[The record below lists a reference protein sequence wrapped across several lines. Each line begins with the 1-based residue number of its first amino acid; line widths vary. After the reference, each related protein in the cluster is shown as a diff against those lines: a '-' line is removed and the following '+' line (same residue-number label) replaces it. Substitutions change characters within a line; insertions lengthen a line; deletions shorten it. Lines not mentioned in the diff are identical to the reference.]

1 MITRLRLQSFI
12 TFSLIA
18 AARATMA
25 LAADSPNDRLNLTT
39 DRVIVFKDG
48 YYLALKSG
56 TAVTNKDGE
65 VHLLDVPDNAV
76 LGSVWATSSKGKLTA
91 MVASRDT
98 IKQSEEFA
106 APCLQTVDILQAN
119 VGANAKVVM
128 HDKTVYQGD
137 IVRVLTEPTV
147 TAPTLGI
154 TELIQALGSDN
165 SDANTTIQ
173 VLNTTADE
181 RDIVRALKEAAS
193 VPGAKFNPLSS
204 SLHSGRPT
212 TTTISGVTASQF
224 IVRTEDGDVLLPI
237 AQVQT
242 VTIKNMKAE
251 IKRTVTTS
259 TNTKRLTMR
268 FTEPNKPVD
277 IAFMYFQSGLRWIPT
292 YRINLTE
299 DQGKQIANMDLQAE
313 FLNEAE
319 DLDNIPVD
327 IVVGVPNFKFKDT
340 PSPLTLEQT
349 LRNVLQQAAPQLMNQ
364 SMSNSFIAR
373 SGERA
378 GPGMVHQQENAAF
391 ALPPELSAVGAQD
404 LFVYSLKKVKL
415 MRGQRAAMPLLSS
428 RVPYRDVYTWDVHL
442 TRQDIETGSK
452 GTTPQNISENRVWHQ
467 VVLTNNTAVPW
478 TTGAALLMQGNQPLS
493 QELLTYTSAGGE
505 VRIPITVSV
514 DTRGTYRE
522 EETARKLN
530 ALGFEGHNYAQID
543 KTATLNLINHKP
555 LPIDVEITFRTGGK
569 ADEVSNDGKITLNSH
584 SAADWIDYRGYSAVN
599 NSSTVVWKSTIKPK
613 ETFAPTVKYHYFA
626 RH

>member
-1 MITRLRLQSFI
+1 MTSPSHFRSFI
-12 TFSLIA
+12 TFGLIA
-18 AARATMA
+18 AASVMTAQ
-25 LAADSPNDRLNLTT
+25 AADSPSDQLNLTT

-91 MVASRDT
+91 MVASRET
-98 IKQSEEFA
+98 VKQSEEIA
-106 APCLQTVDILQAN
+106 APCLQTVEILQAN
-119 VGANAKVVM
+119 VGANAKIIM
-128 HDKTVYQGD
+128 HDKTIYQGD
-137 IVRVLTEPTV
+137 ILRVLTEPTTTPPTPGV
-147 TAPTLGI
+147 TGLMKAFGP
-154 TELIQALGSDN
+154 
-165 SDANTTIQ
+165 
-173 VLNTTADE
+173 
-181 RDIVRALKEAAS
+181 EASGVA
-193 VPGAKFNPLSS
+193 ALSS
-204 SLHSGRPT
+204 TLRFGTPPT
-212 TTTISGVTASQF
+212 TTVSGVTASQF
-224 IVRTEDGDVLLPI
+224 IVRTEEGDVLLPI

-251 IKRTVTTS
+251 LKRTVTTS
-259 TNTKRLTMR
+259 TNSKRLTMR

-299 DQGKQIANMDLQAE
+299 DQGKQMANMDLQAE

-364 SMSNSFIAR
+364 AMSNSFLAR
-373 SGERA
+373 SGERM
-378 GPGMVHQQENAAF
+378 GPGMGQPENPAF
-391 ALPPELSAVGAQD
+391 VLPPELGAVGTQD

-415 MRGQRAAMPLLSS
+415 LKGQRAAMPLLSS

-442 TRQDIETGSK
+442 TRQDIETSNK

-467 VVLTNNTAVPW
+467 VVLTNNTGVPW

-493 QELLTYTSAGGE
+493 QELLTYTSIGGE
-505 VRIPITVSV
+505 VRVPITISV
-514 DTRGTYRE
+514 DTQGTYRE

-543 KTATLNLINHKP
+543 KTATLNLINRKP
-555 LPIDVEITFRTGGK
+555 TPIEVEITFRTGGK
-569 ADEVSNDGKITLNSH
+569 ADEASSDGKITLNSH
-584 SAADWIDYRGYSAVN
+584 SASDWIDYRGFSAVN
-599 NSSTVVWKSTIKPK
+599 NSSTVVWRSTIKPK

>member
-1 MITRLRLQSFI
+1 MTARPHLRSFI
-12 TFSLIA
+12 SFSLIA
-18 AARATMA
+18 AAGAITA
-25 LAADSPNDRLNLTT
+25 HAADSPNDRLNLTT

-65 VHLLDVPDNAV
+65 VHLFDVPDNAV

-137 IVRVLTEPTV
+137 IIRVLSEPTA
-147 TAPTLGI
+147 TAPSPGVATLI
-154 TELIQALGSDN
+154 KALESDDADLDIQ
-165 SDANTTIQ
+165 
-173 VLNTTADE
+173 
-181 RDIVRALKEAAS
+181 
-193 VPGAKFNPLSS
+193 SS
-204 SLHSGRPT
+204 PLHSRRPT
-212 TTTISGVTASQF
+212 ITIVSGVTASQF

-251 IKRTVTTS
+251 LKRTVTTS
-259 TNTKRLTMR
+259 TNTKRLTLR

-299 DQGKQIANMDLQAE
+299 DQGKQMANMDLQAE

-349 LRNVLQQAAPQLMNQ
+349 LRNVLQQAAPQLMSQ

-373 SGERA
+373 TGERA
-378 GPGMVHQQENAAF
+378 GHGMAHQQEDGAF
-391 ALPPELSAVGAQD
+391 ALPPELGAVGAQD

-442 TRQDIETGSK
+442 TRQDIEAGNR
-452 GTTPQNISENRVWHQ
+452 GTTPQNIAENRVWHQ
-467 VVLTNNTAVPW
+467 VVLTNNTGVPW

-493 QELLTYTSAGGE
+493 QELLTYTSVGGE
-505 VRIPITVSV
+505 VRIPITISV

-522 EETARKLN
+522 EETARKLK
-530 ALGFEGHNYAQID
+530 ALGFEGNNYAQID
-543 KTATLNLINHKP
+543 KTVTLNLINQKP
-555 LPIDVEITFRTGGK
+555 TPIDVEITFRTGGK
-569 ADEVSNDGKITLNSH
+569 ADEASSDGKITLNSH
-584 SAADWIDYRGYSAVN
+584 SAADWIEYHGYSAVN

>member
-1 MITRLRLQSFI
+1 MTSPSHFRSLITL
-12 TFSLIA
+12 SLIA
-18 AARATMA
+18 AASVMTAQ
-25 LAADSPNDRLNLTT
+25 AADSPNDQLNLTT

-65 VHLLDVPDNAV
+65 IYLLDVPDNAV

-91 MVASRDT
+91 MVASRET
-98 IKQSEEFA
+98 VKQSEEVA
-106 APCLQTVDILQAN
+106 APCLQTVEVLQAN
-119 VGANAKVVM
+119 VGANAKVTM
-128 HDKTVYQGD
+128 HDKTIYQGD
-137 IVRVLTEPTV
+137 ILRVLSE
-147 TAPTLGI
+147 
-154 TELIQALGSDN
+154 
-165 SDANTTIQ
+165 
-173 VLNTTADE
+173 
-181 RDIVRALKEAAS
+181 
-193 VPGAKFNPLSS
+193 
-204 SLHSGRPT
+204 PT
-212 TTTISGVTASQF
+212 TTPPTPGVTGLMKAFGPEASGVAAHSSTLRFGTPPTTTVSGVTASQF
-224 IVRTEDGDVLLPI
+224 IVRTEEGDVLLPI

-251 IKRTVTTS
+251 LKRTVTTS
-259 TNTKRLTMR
+259 TNSKRLTMC

-299 DQGKQIANMDLQAE
+299 DQGKQMANMDLQAE

-327 IVVGVPNFKFKDT
+327 IVVGVPNFRFKDT
-340 PSPLTLEQT
+340 PSPLSLEQT

-364 SMSNSFIAR
+364 SMSNSLLAR
-373 SGERA
+373 SGERM
-378 GPGMVHQQENAAF
+378 GPGMGPQENAAF
-391 ALPPELSAVGAQD
+391 ALPPELGAVGTQD

-415 MRGQRAAMPLLSS
+415 LKGQRAAMPLLSS

-442 TRQDIETGSK
+442 TRQDIETSNK

-467 VVLTNNTAVPW
+467 VVLTNNTGVPW

-493 QELLTYTSAGGE
+493 QELLTYTSVGGE
-505 VRIPITVSV
+505 VRVPITISV
-514 DTRGTYRE
+514 DTQGTYRE

-530 ALGFEGHNYAQID
+530 ALELNGHNYAQSD
-543 KTATLNLINHKP
+543 KTATLNLNNRKP
-555 LPIDVEITFRTGGK
+555 TPIEVEITFRTGGK
-569 ADEVSNDGKITLNSH
+569 ADEASNDGKITLNSH
-584 SAADWIDYRGYSAVN
+584 SASDWIDYRGFSAVN
-599 NSSTVVWKSTIKPK
+599 NSSTVVWRSTIKPK

>member
-1 MITRLRLQSFI
+1 MISPSHFRSFI
-12 TFSLIA
+12 TLSLIA
-18 AARATMA
+18 AASVITAH
-25 LAADSPNDRLNLTT
+25 AADSPNDQLNLTT

-91 MVASRDT
+91 MVASRET
-98 IKQSEEFA
+98 VKQSEEIS
-106 APCLQTVDILQAN
+106 APCLQTVEVLQAN
-119 VGANAKVVM
+119 VGANAKIIM
-128 HDKTVYQGD
+128 HDKTIYQGD
-137 IVRVLTEPTV
+137 ILRVLTEPTTTPPTPGV
-147 TAPTLGI
+147 TG
-154 TELIQALGSDN
+154 LIKAFGP
-165 SDANTTIQ
+165 
-173 VLNTTADE
+173 
-181 RDIVRALKEAAS
+181 EASGVA
-193 VPGAKFNPLSS
+193 ALSS
-204 SLHSGRPT
+204 TLRFATPPT
-212 TTTISGVTASQF
+212 TTVSGVTASQF
-224 IVRTEDGDVLLPI
+224 IVRTEEGDVLLPI

-251 IKRTVTTS
+251 LKRTVTTS
-259 TNTKRLTMR
+259 TNAKRLTMR
-268 FTEPNKPVD
+268 FTEPNKSVD

-299 DQGKQIANMDLQAE
+299 DQGKQMANMDLQAE

-340 PSPLTLEQT
+340 PSPLSLEQT

-364 SMSNSFIAR
+364 SMSNSFLAR
-373 SGERA
+373 SGERM
-378 GPGMVHQQENAAF
+378 GPGMGQPENPAF
-391 ALPPELSAVGAQD
+391 VLPPELGAVGTQD

-415 MRGQRAAMPLLSS
+415 LKGQRAAMPLLSS

-442 TRQDIETGSK
+442 TRQDIETSNK

-467 VVLTNNTAVPW
+467 VVLTNNTGVPW

-493 QELLTYTSAGGE
+493 QELLTYTSVGGE
-505 VRIPITVSV
+505 VRVPITISV
-514 DTRGTYRE
+514 DTQGTYRE

-543 KTATLNLINHKP
+543 KTATLNLINRKP
-555 LPIDVEITFRTGGK
+555 TPIEVEITFRTGGK
-569 ADEVSNDGKITLNSH
+569 ADEASSDGKITLNSH
-584 SAADWIDYRGYSAVN
+584 SASDWIDYRGFSAVN
-599 NSSTVVWKSTIKPK
+599 NSSTVVWRSTIKPK